1 MDLWTFFF
9 WFLCTPAWFNLGKT
23 ENAVANALGIQI
35 KDQRSFFFFFNACAA
50 WRSTGSFNSLFSFAF
65 FFSLLL
71 SIFLDLDGDAHTYC
85 ASFHHHI
92 LFCSEKKK
100 ELHKRKKNWW
110 KQTSSLL
117 FTLRSRHSTPRLRKD
132 AARVV
137 VRASAANRT
146 VWHVSIPFLSTF
158 FPLHLIHL
166 WRFSCLCAFA
176 WLGWNVYKA
185 LLRSLLIVPLA
196 SFLFTL

>member
-1 MDLWTFFF
+1 MKIHWL
-9 WFLCTPAWFNLGKT
+9 
-23 ENAVANALGIQI
+23 IQFSLLL
-35 KDQRSFFFFFNACAA
+35 RFFFFFITIHLP
-50 WRSTGSFNSLFSFAF
+50 RSWWGCTYLLCILSSPYFVLFW
-65 FFSLLL
+65 
-71 SIFLDLDGDAHTYC
+71 
-85 ASFHHHI
+85 
-92 LFCSEKKK
+92 KKK
-100 ELHKRKKNWW
+100 RAPQKKKNWW

>member
-1 MDLWTFFF
+1 MRVLREDPLAHSILSSPSLFFF
-9 WFLCTPAWFNLGKT
+9 LYYYP
-23 ENAVANALGIQI
+23 
-35 KDQRSFFFFFNACAA
+35 S
-50 WRSTGSFNSLFSFAF
+50 S
-65 FFSLLL
+65 
-71 SIFLDLDGDAHTYC
+71 SILMGM
-85 ASFHHHI
+85 HI
-92 LFCSEKKK
+92 PIVHPFITIFCFVLKKK
-100 ELHKRKKNWW
+100 KSSTKEKKNWW